1 VPAADPES
9 CADKPP
15 TQKILKEKL
24 LVKHLLIKKL
34 LATMWLSN
42 MLVVDRLSAKL

>member
-1 VPAADPES
+1 MPAVGPES

-15 TQKILKEKL
+15 TPKILMEKL

-34 LATMWLSN
+34 LATKCLSK
-42 MLVVDRLSAKL
+42 MLVVDWLSAKL